1 MVFIVT
7 FGTFH
12 ISRYSGCHDNVLDPP
27 VSKFKQEDSE
37 EIIVTSVFLS
47 PLLGCCRSNKCS
59 LRGPR
64 GDIIEIVS
72 PSEARDIIADI
83 ARAKRV

>member
-12 ISRYSGCHDNVLDPP
+12 ISRHSDCHDNVLDPP

-47 PLLGCCRSNKCS
+47 LHLGATEVINAHCAG
-59 LRGPR
+59 RG
-64 GDIIEIVS
+64 VT
-72 PSEARDIIADI
+72 
-83 ARAKRV
+83 